1 MAASENP
8 PMKILALTGSIGM
21 GKSATARLF
30 AEAGIPVFDS
40 DACVHEL
47 YAPGGAA
54 VAPVEAEFPG
64 VVREGTIDR
73 DVLARQLRED
83 ESGFERLEAIVHP
96 LVAASRNAFL
106 DAAVQAGQDMVL
118 LDIPLLFETGGDT
131 LADIVIV
138 VSAPDDIR
146 RERVLQRP
154 GMTPEKLDSIIARQI
169 PDSIKRSKADYV
181 ITTADG
187 IDDAR
192 RQVDSVIGKIRA
204 GDCGGADRRGEQG
217 DA

>member
-1 MAASENP
+1 MSGR
-8 PMKILALTGSIGM
+8 MKIVALTGSIGM

-54 VAPVEAEFPG
+54 VAPVEDAFPG
-64 VVREGTIDR
+64 VVREGSIDR
-73 DVLARQLRED
+73 ETLARRLRED
-83 ESGFERLEAIVHP
+83 ETGFERLEAIVHP

-106 DAAVQAGQDMVL
+106 EAADKAGHDMVL
-118 LDIPLLFETGGDT
+118 LDIPLLFETGGDK
-131 LADIVIV
+131 LADIIVV
-138 VSAPDDIR
+138 VSAPDDVR

-154 GMTPEKLDSIIARQI
+154 GMTLEKLDSIIARQI

-187 IDDAR
+187 IEDAR
-192 RQVDSVIGKIRA
+192 RQVDDVIRKIRA
-204 GDCGGADRRGEQG
+204 GDPGGEEKRGELG

>member
-1 MAASENP
+1 MSGR
-8 PMKILALTGSIGM
+8 MKIVALTGSIGM

-47 YAPGGAA
+47 YAAGGAA
-54 VAPVEAEFPG
+54 VAPVEDAFPG
-64 VVREGTIDR
+64 VVREGSIDR
-73 DVLARQLRED
+73 EMLARRLRED
-83 ESGFERLEAIVHP
+83 ETGFERLEAIVHP

-106 DAAVQAGQDMVL
+106 EAADKAGQNMVL
-118 LDIPLLFETGGDT
+118 LDIPLLFETGGDK
-131 LADIVIV
+131 LADIIVV
-138 VSAPDDIR
+138 VSAPDYVR

-187 IDDAR
+187 IEDAR
-192 RQVDSVIGKIRA
+192 RQVDDVIRRIRA
-204 GDCGGADRRGEQG
+204 GDPGGAEKEGEQG

>member
-1 MAASENP
+1 MSGR
-8 PMKILALTGSIGM
+8 MKIVALTGSIGM

-54 VAPVEAEFPG
+54 VEPVEDAFPG
-64 VVREGTIDR
+64 VVREGSIDR
-73 DVLARQLRED
+73 ETLARRLRED
-83 ESGFERLEAIVHP
+83 ETGFERLEAIVHP

-106 DAAVQAGQDMVL
+106 EAADKAGQDMVL
-118 LDIPLLFETGGDT
+118 LDIPLLFETGGDA
-131 LADIVIV
+131 LADIIVV
-138 VSAPDDIR
+138 VSAPDDVR

-181 ITTADG
+181 IKTADG

-192 RQVDSVIGKIRA
+192 RQVDDVIRQIRA
-204 GDCGGADRRGEQG
+204 GDSGQADKRGEQG

>member
-1 MAASENP
+1 MSGR
-8 PMKILALTGSIGM
+8 MKIVALTGSIGM

-54 VAPVEAEFPG
+54 VAPVEDAFPG
-64 VVREGTIDR
+64 VVREGAIDR
-73 DVLARQLRED
+73 ETLARRLRED
-83 ESGFERLEAIVHP
+83 ETGFERLEAIVHP

-106 DAAVQAGQDMVL
+106 EAADRAGQDMVL
-118 LDIPLLFETGGDT
+118 LDIPLLFETGGDR
-131 LADIVIV
+131 LADIIVV
-138 VSAPDDIR
+138 VSAPDDVR

-187 IDDAR
+187 IEDAR
-192 RQVDSVIGKIRA
+192 RQVDDVIRRIRA
-204 GDCGGADRRGEQG
+204 GEPGGAGKRGEQG